1 MVQFIYSLHESLLLS
16 HNTRMSHLWC
26 YDSTN
31 TTSPCNSMSHYDSSY
46 GMCWNS
52 PELMISYPH
61 DSSNSCETST
71 LRNQHITE
79 AISNS
84 LPAVK
89 GHASPKTMIS
99 SCHIMEGEGGSRRKT
114 EVEVRS
120 LPILTTPPPPPA
132 PRLLFPFPFTLALHT
147 ATYYTGHNPHSP
159 TKGCPLLT
167 TWHCMTSAILAKGV
181 ALPEVNS
188 HTWTAVVEGLEIV
201 TCYIG

>member
-1 MVQFIYSLHESLLLS
+1 
-16 HNTRMSHLWC
+16 
-26 YDSTN
+26 
-31 TTSPCNSMSHYDSSY
+31 MSHYDSLY

-61 DSSNSCETST
+61 DSSNSCETLT

-120 LPILTTPPPPPA
+120 LPILTTPPPPPPPTPPLPLPLH
-132 PRLLFPFPFTLALHT
+132 PRPPHSYILYWPQPPLTHQGLPITYHLALHDISHP
-147 ATYYTGHNPHSP
+147 GQGSCSSR
-159 TKGCPLLT
+159 GELT
-167 TWHCMTSAILAKGV
+167 HMDS
-181 ALPEVNS
+181 S
-188 HTWTAVVEGLEIV
+188 S
-201 TCYIG
+201 